1 MSSGG
6 PQGTAIGMHVAC
18 CKCGECWPGHRIIPH
33 VNELH
38 CGVAEKA
45 FFGDQLWSSE
55 SMVLGLNLAF
65 WTTPRPQ
72 SFLGLTKVLK
82 CGQQVCC
89 WGLNSRPQVPAST
102 FLRMQATRARDVQR
116 HPSNSTSFLDRSLP
130 RQYASIRCGA
140 FIEEDAKSD
149 QSKGVRIKIGRED
162 LQRNNS
168 KYKMRKTPKAGK
180 LKCFGILLLVGQGTR
195 HTSSRFS
202 TAQPLDS
209 DIVMPA

>member
-1 MSSGG
+1 MTVLFLHPSRQVLLVIPVFSPSAFSLSGK
-6 PQGTAIGMHVAC
+6 PM
-18 CKCGECWPGHRIIPH
+18 
-33 VNELH
+33 
-38 CGVAEKA
+38 KA
-45 FFGDQLWSSE
+45 SFIHAQ
-55 SMVLGLNLAF
+55 
-65 WTTPRPQ
+65 RP
-72 SFLGLTKVLK
+72 
-82 CGQQVCC
+82 
-89 WGLNSRPQVPAST
+89 SRPQVPAST

-140 FIEEDAKSD
+140 FIEEDAKSE

-180 LKCFGILLLVGQGTR
+180 LKCFGILLLVGQGTC